1 MKTSAKQ
8 TKARSDAWDTDLT
21 DAQRWQA
28 YDLFSRSPWYKV
40 SAWAKEEFGLRRE
53 PGRNALYRWGK
64 RMRELESAHRIEQA
78 VQARDEIGALAH
90 TTATDAALIDAYKSM
105 AADLALR
112 GDAKSAVSLTVM
124 AMEIGSAQRKTCE
137 LELKAR
143 AQQTKDEQ
151 LKLAREKFE
160 AAEARIAAT
169 RKTLERLNQSGGLTP
184 EARAEIEKA
193 MGIL

>member
-1 MKTSAKQ
+1 MKTPAKQ
-8 TKARSDAWDTDLT
+8 TKARSDAWDADLS

-28 YDLFSRSPWYKV
+28 YDLFRR
-40 SAWAKEEFGLRRE
+40 SAWYEVAEWVKTEFALKRA
-53 PGRNALYRWGK
+53 PGRNALYRWAK
-64 RMRELESAHRIEQA
+64 RMREDESAHRIEQA

-105 AADLALR
+105 AADLALK

-124 AMEIGSAQRKTCE
+124 AMEIGNAQRKQVE

-143 AQQTKDEQ
+143 AQETKDEA

-160 AAEARIAAT
+160 AAEARLNKAKEIVGDGKLSDA
-169 RKTLERLNQSGGLTP
+169 ERTVRIKQIFGM
-184 EARAEIEKA
+184 A
-193 MGIL
+193 